1 MPTALDQH
9 IVSTPDVRGGRPRI
23 SGRRVTVDDIV
34 IMHLRLGESIEQ
46 IAGECDL
53 SFADIHAA
61 LAYYY
66 DHRELIDRQIADDDA
81 YVEAFQR
88 DNPSPLREKLR
99 KARGDASDTVSPG

>member
-1 MPTALDQH
+1 MATTLDQH

-23 SGRRVTVDDIV
+23 AGRRITVDDIV

-46 IAGECDL
+46 IAADYKL

-66 DHRELIDRQIADDDA
+66 DHRDPIDRQVAADDA
-81 YVEAFQR
+81 YAEAFAR
-88 DNPSPLREKLR
+88 GNPSPLREKLR
-99 KARGDASDTVSPG
+99 KARGDEGDQVPS